1 MMPLSSPLQQQ
12 WQTVCERLPEA
23 LPASSLSEQARQVLT
38 FSDFVQESV
47 TAHPDWLAE
56 LEASPPQADEWQ
68 HYAQWLQDALVDI
81 SDEAALMR
89 TLRQFRRRVMVRIA
103 WAQAL
108 MLVSEESTLQQL
120 SHLAETLIVAAR
132 DWLYDACYREWGT
145 PCSEDGTPQPL
156 MILGMGKLGGGELN
170 FSSDIDL
177 IFAWPEKGAT
187 RGGRRELDNAQF
199 FTRLGQRLIKALD
212 QPTQDGFVY
221 RVDMRLRPFGDS
233 GPLVLSF
240 AALEDY
246 YQEQGRDWERYAMV
260 KARIMGDN
268 DDVYANEL
276 RAMLRPFVFRR
287 YIDFSVI
294 QSLRNMKGMI
304 AREVRRRGLKDN
316 IKLGAGGI
324 REIEFIVQVF
334 QLIRG
339 GREPSLQS
347 RSLLPT
353 LAAIAQLNLLP
364 EGDDRILREA
374 YLFLRRLENLLQ
386 SINDEQ
392 TQTLPGD
399 ELNRARLAWGM
410 RLDDWQALIDALDAH
425 MAAVRRIFN
434 DLIGDDESESQDDE
448 LSEHWRELWQ
458 DALQEDDTTPV
469 LTHLSDDDRHRV
481 VALIADFRLE
491 LNKRAIGPRGRQVLD
506 HLMPHLL
513 SDVCSRADAPVPL
526 SRLTP
531 LLSGIITRTT
541 YLELLSEFPGA
552 LKHLISLCA
561 ASPMIASK
569 LARYPLLLDELLDPN
584 TLYQPT
590 ATDAYRDELRQYL
603 LRVPEEDEEQQLEA
617 LRQFKQAQMLR
628 VAAADIAGTLP
639 VMKVSDHLTWLA
651 EAIIDAVVHQAW
663 VQMVAR
669 YGQPKHLADR
679 EGRGFAV
686 VGYGKLGGWELG
698 YSSDLDLI
706 FLHDCPVDVMTDG
719 EREIDGRQFYL
730 RLAQRIMHLF
740 STRTSSGILY
750 EVDARLR
757 PSGAAGMLVTSTDAF
772 ADYQQNEAWTWE
784 HQALVRARVVYGDP
798 QLKAQFDSIR
808 RDVLTAT
815 REGATLQTEVREMRE
830 KMRAHLGNKHRD
842 RFDIKADEGGIT
854 DIEFITQ
861 YLVLRDA
868 HSKPKLTRWSDNVRI
883 LELLAQNDI
892 MDEHEALALTRAYTT
907 LRDELH
913 HLALQEQ
920 PGHLPLDCF
929 NAERELV
936 RACWQK
942 WLVEPCV
949 TKQV

>member
-1 MMPLSSPLQQQ
+1 MMSQAPLLQQHLQ
-12 WQTVCERLPEA
+12 AALARLPQEIDRQTLSPEA
-23 LPASSLSEQARQVLT
+23 QVVLA
-38 FSDFVQESV
+38 FSDFVCDSMA
-47 TAHPDWLAE
+47 AHPAWLEE
-56 LEASPPQADEWQ
+56 LQHSPPLADEWQ
-68 HYAQWLQDALVDI
+68 HYAAWLQQELQGVD
-81 SDEAALMR
+81 SELALMSA
-89 TLRQFRRRVMVRIA
+89 LRLFRRRMMVRIA
-103 WAQAL
+103 WSQAL
-108 MLVSEESTLQQL
+108 QQVPTESSLQQL
-120 SHLAETLIVAAR
+120 SALAETLIIAAR
-132 DWLYDACYREWGT
+132 DWLYAACCREWGT
-145 PCSEDGTPQPL
+145 PCNQAGVAQPL

-177 IFAWPEKGAT
+177 IFAWPENGST
-187 RGGRRELDNAQF
+187 LGGRRELDNAQF
-199 FTRLGQRLIKALD
+199 FTRLGQRLIKVLD

-233 GPLVLSF
+233 GPLVVSY

-268 DDVYANEL
+268 DDVWSQEL
-276 RAMLRPFVFRR
+276 RNMLRPFVFRR

-304 AREVRRRGLKDN
+304 AREVRRRGLTDN

-324 REIEFIVQVF
+324 RETEFIVQVF

-353 LAAIAQLNLLP
+353 LKAIQHLHLLP
-364 EGDDRILREA
+364 EGDAVKLNEA
-374 YLFLRRLENLLQ
+374 YLYLRRLENLLQ

-410 RLDDWQALIDALDAH
+410 NAQTWDELQETLQQH
-425 MAAVRRIFN
+425 MNAVRQVFN
-434 DLIGDDESESQDDE
+434 ELIGDDEPEPGEDK
-448 LSEHWRELWQ
+448 LSEAWRELWQ
-458 DALQEDDTTPV
+458 DALDADANTPV
-469 LTHLSDDDRHRV
+469 LEHLTPQARGEVLRLVS
-481 VALIADFRLE
+481 DFRQDTD
-491 LNKRAIGPRGRQVLD
+491 KRTIGPRGRQVLD
-506 HLMPHLL
+506 QLMPRLL
-513 SDVCSRADAPVPL
+513 CEACSRSDAPLPL

-531 LLSGIITRTT
+531 LLLGIVTRTT
-541 YLELLSEFPGA
+541 YLELLTEYPGA
-552 LKHLISLCA
+552 LKHLITLCA
-561 ASPMIASK
+561 ASPMIASQ

-603 LRVPEEDEEQQLEA
+603 LRVPDDDEEQQLEA
-617 LRQFKQAQMLR
+617 LRQFKQAQLLR
-628 VAAADIAGTLP
+628 VAAADITGTLP

-651 EAIIDAVVHQAW
+651 EAMIDAVVQQAW
-663 VQMVAR
+663 AQMVLR
-669 YGQPKHLADR
+669 YGQPKHLQNR

-698 YSSDLDLI
+698 YSSDLDLV
-706 FLHDCPVDVMTDG
+706 FLHDCPSDVMTDG

-730 RLAQRIMHLF
+730 RLAQRVMHLF

-757 PSGAAGMLVTSTDAF
+757 PSGAAGMLVTTAEAF

-784 HQALVRARVVYGDP
+784 HQALVRARIVYGDP
-798 QLKAQFDSIR
+798 LLKQEFDAIR
-808 RDVLTAT
+808 RKILCVP
-815 REGATLQTEVREMRE
+815 REGQKLQTEVREMRE
-830 KMRAHLGNKHRD
+830 KMRAHLGGKTRE

-861 YLVLRDA
+861 YLVLRYA
-868 HSKPKLTRWSDNVRI
+868 AQAPKLTRWSDNVRI
-883 LELLAQNDI
+883 LELMAQNDI
-892 MDEHEALALTRAYTT
+892 MSDDEAKALTHAYVT

-913 HLALQEQ
+913 HLALQEL
-920 PGHLPLDCF
+920 PGNVAMDTF
-929 NAERELV
+929 TQEREQVLTS
-936 RACWQK
+936 WHK
-942 WLVEPCV
+942 WLSEPQ
-949 TKQV
+949 TRA

>member
-1 MMPLSSPLQQQ
+1 MMPLSSPLEQQ

-56 LEASPPQADEWQ
+56 LEASAPQADEWQ
-68 HYAQWLQDALVDI
+68 HYAQWLQDALADI

-89 TLRQFRRRVMVRIA
+89 ALRQFRRRVMVRIA

-108 MLVSEESTLQQL
+108 MRVSEESTLQQL

-132 DWLYDACYREWGT
+132 DWLYDACCREWGT
-145 PCSEDGTPQPL
+145 PCSEEGTPQPL
-156 MILGMGKLGGGELN
+156 LILGMGKLGGGELN

-268 DDVYANEL
+268 ADVYANEL

-353 LAAIAQLNLLP
+353 LSAIAQLHLLP

-410 RLDDWQALIDALDAH
+410 RVDNWQALTDALDAH

-469 LTHLSDDDRHRV
+469 LTHLSDEDRHRV

-617 LRQFKQAQMLR
+617 LRQFKQAQLLR
-628 VAAADIAGTLP
+628 VAAADISGTLP

-798 QLKAQFDSIR
+798 QLKAQFDTIR

-815 REGATLQTEVREMRE
+815 REGPTLQTEVREMRE

>member
-1 MMPLSSPLQQQ
+1 MQHASPLSQH
-12 WQTVCERLPEA
+12 WQTVLSRLPEA
-23 LPASSLSEQARQVLT
+23 LTDRPLSAQAQSVLT
-38 FSDFVQESV
+38 FSDFVQQSLAAWPE
-47 TAHPDWLAE
+47 WLAE
-56 LEASPPQADEWQ
+56 LESAPPTADEWQ
-68 HYAQWLQDALVDI
+68 HYATWLDALLQTVT
-81 SDEAALMR
+81 DEASLMR
-89 TLRQFRRRVMVRIA
+89 ALRQFRRRIMVRIA

-108 MLVSEESTLQQL
+108 RLISDEAVLQQL
-120 SHLAETLIVAAR
+120 SVLAETVIVAAR
-132 DWLYDACYREWGT
+132 EWLYSACCREWGT
-145 PCSEDGTPQPL
+145 PCNAQGVPQPML
-156 MILGMGKLGGGELN
+156 VLGMGKLGGGELN

-177 IFAWPEKGAT
+177 IFAWPENGVT
-187 RGGRRELDNAQF
+187 QGGRRELDNAQF
-199 FTRLGQRLIKALD
+199 FTRLGQRLIKVLD

-221 RVDMRLRPFGDS
+221 RVDMRLRPFGES

-260 KARIMGDN
+260 KARIMGD
-268 DDVYANEL
+268 DEGVHANEL

-339 GREPSLQS
+339 GREPALQS

-353 LAAIAQLNLLP
+353 LAAIDQLHLLP
-364 EGDDRILREA
+364 EGDADTLRAA
-374 YLFLRRLENLLQ
+374 YLWLRRLENLLQ

-392 TQTLPGD
+392 TQTLPD
-399 ELNRARLAWGM
+399 DDLNRARLAWGM
-410 RLDDWQALIDALDAH
+410 GVENWDTLSSRLEAH

-434 DLIGDDESESQDDE
+434 ELIGDDEAESADE
-448 LSEHWRELWQ
+448 ALSEQWRELWQ
-458 DALQEDDTTPV
+458 DALQEEDSTPGIA
-469 LTHLSDDDRHRV
+469 HLSDEDRRRV
-481 VALIADFRLE
+481 VALIADFRKE
-491 LNKRAIGPRGRQVLD
+491 LDKRPIGQRGRQVLD

-513 SDVCSRADAPVPL
+513 SDVCSREDAPVPL
-526 SRLTP
+526 SRLMP
-531 LLSGIITRTT
+531 LLTGIVTRTT

-561 ASPMIASK
+561 ASPMVASQ
-569 LARYPLLLDELLDPN
+569 LARYPILLDELLDPA

-590 ATDAYRDELRQYL
+590 AMNAYRDELRQYL

-617 LRQFKQAQMLR
+617 LRQFKQAQLLR

-651 EAIIDAVVHQAW
+651 EAIIDAVVQQAW
-663 VQMVAR
+663 GQMVKR
-669 YGQPKHLADR
+669 YGQPMHLHDR

-698 YSSDLDLI
+698 YSSDLDLV
-706 FLHDCPVDVMTDG
+706 FLHDCPMDVMTDG

-757 PSGAAGMLVTSTDAF
+757 PSGAAGMLVTTAEAF
-772 ADYQQNEAWTWE
+772 ADYQKNEAWTWE
-784 HQALVRARVVYGDP
+784 HQALARARVVYGDP
-798 QLKAQFDSIR
+798 QLTAQFDTIR
-808 RDVLTAT
+808 RDILLTSRDGT
-815 REGATLQTEVREMRE
+815 TLQTEVREMRE
-830 KMRAHLGNKHRD
+830 KMRAHLGNKQKD
-842 RFDIKADEGGIT
+842 RFDLKTDEGGIT
-854 DIEFITQ
+854 DIEFIAQ
-861 YLVLRDA
+861 YLVLRYA
-868 HSKPKLTRWSDNVRI
+868 HDKPKLTRWSDNVRI
-883 LELLAQNDI
+883 LEGLAQNGI
-892 MDEHEALALTRAYTT
+892 MEEQEALALTHAYTT

-913 HLALQEQ
+913 HLALQEL
-920 PGHLPLDCF
+920 PGNVPRSCF
-929 NAERELV
+929 VAERELIKTSWV
-936 RACWQK
+936 K
-942 WLVEPCV
+942 WLVEPCAPA
-949 TKQV
+949 

>member
-1 MMPLSSPLQQQ
+1 MPLSSQLQQQ
-12 WQTVCERLPEA
+12 WQTVCERLPES
-23 LPASSLSEQARQVLT
+23 LPASSLSEQAQQVLT
-38 FSDFVQESV
+38 FSDFVQESIC
-47 TAHPDWLAE
+47 ANPDWLAE
-56 LEASPPQADEWQ
+56 LDAAPPLADEWQ
-68 HYAQWLQDALVDI
+68 LYARWLNDALVDVA
-81 SDEAALMR
+81 DETTLMR
-89 TLRQFRRRVMVRIA
+89 VLRQFRRRVMVRIA
-103 WAQAL
+103 WAQSL
-108 MLVSEESTLQQL
+108 ELVSEESTLQQL
-120 SHLAETLIVAAR
+120 SCLAETLIVAAR
-132 DWLYDACYREWGT
+132 DWLYDACCKEWGT
-145 PCSEDGTPQPL
+145 PCSEEGTPQPL

-177 IFAWPEKGAT
+177 IFAWPEKGTT

-233 GPLVLSF
+233 GPLVLSH

-268 DDVYANEL
+268 GDGYANEL
-276 RAMLRPFVFRR
+276 RAMLRPFIFRR

-353 LAAIAQLNLLP
+353 LTAIEQLHLLP
-364 EGDDRILREA
+364 EGDAQTLRTT
-374 YLFLRRLENLLQ
+374 YLYLRRLENLLQ

-399 ELNRARLAWGM
+399 DLNRARLAWGM
-410 RLDDWQALIDALDAH
+410 RVDDWVALTEQLEAH
-425 MAAVRRIFN
+425 MAGVRHIFN
-434 DLIGDDESESQDDE
+434 DLIGDDESESQDDP

-469 LTHLSDDDRHRV
+469 LAHLSDDDRHRV

-513 SDVCSRADAPVPL
+513 SDVCSRADAPIPL

-531 LLSGIITRTT
+531 LLTGIITRTT

-552 LKHLISLCA
+552 LKHLITLCA
-561 ASPMIASK
+561 ASPMVANK

-651 EAIIDAVVHQAW
+651 EAIIDAVVQQAW
-663 VQMVAR
+663 GQMVAR

-706 FLHDCPVDVMTDG
+706 FLHDCPIDVMTDG

-757 PSGAAGMLVTSTDAF
+757 PSGAAGMLVTSTESF
-772 ADYQQNEAWTWE
+772 SDYQQNEAWTWE

-798 QLKAQFDSIR
+798 QLTRQFDVIR
-808 RDVLTAT
+808 REVLTVA
-815 REGATLQTEVREMRE
+815 RDLSTLQTEVREMRE
-830 KMRAHLGNKHRD
+830 KMRAHLGGKHRD

-861 YLVLRDA
+861 FLVLGHA
-868 HSKPKLTRWSDNVRI
+868 HNKPKLTRWSDNVRI

-892 MDEHEALALTRAYTT
+892 MDEQDAQALTRAYTT

-920 PGHLPLDCF
+920 PGHVAPECF
-929 NAERELV
+929 THERELV
-936 RACWQK
+936 RSCWQK
-942 WLVEPCV
+942 WLVDRA
-949 TKQV
+949 

>member
-132 DWLYDACYREWGT
+132 DWLYDACCREWGT

-410 RLDDWQALIDALDAH
+410 RVENWQTLTDALDAH

-434 DLIGDDESESQDDE
+434 DLIGDDESESPDDE

-750 EVDARLR
+750 EVDARQR

-892 MDEHEALALTRAYTT
+892 MDEHEALALTHAYTT

>member
-132 DWLYDACYREWGT
+132 DWLYDACCREWGT

-410 RLDDWQALIDALDAH
+410 RVENWQTLTDALDAH

-434 DLIGDDESESQDDE
+434 DLIGDDESESPDDE

-757 PSGAAGMLVTSTDAF
+757 PSGAAGMLVTTADAF

-798 QLKAQFDSIR
+798 QLKSRFDEIR
-808 RDVLTAT
+808 RTILMTPRDG
-815 REGATLQTEVREMRE
+815 EKLQTEVREMRE
-830 KMRAHLGNKHRD
+830 KMRAHLGNKHRE
-842 RFDIKADEGGIT
+842 RFDLKADAGGIT
-854 DIEFITQ
+854 DIEFIAQ
-861 YLVLRDA
+861 YLVLGHA
-868 HSKPKLTRWSDNVRI
+868 HQKPKLTRWSDNVRI

-892 MDEHEALALTRAYTT
+892 MDEQEAQALTHAYTT
-907 LRDELH
+907 LRDALH

-920 PGHLPLDCF
+920 PGHVPETEF
-929 NAERELV
+929 AEERGQV
-936 RACWQK
+936 SASWQK
-942 WLVEPCV
+942 WLLKPCA
-949 TKQV
+949 QS

>member
-1 MMPLSSPLQQQ
+1 MKPLSSPLQQY
-12 WQTVCERLPEA
+12 WQTIAEQLPE
-23 LPASSLSEQARQVLT
+23 SVSGVQAKSVLT
-38 FSDFVQESV
+38 FSDFVRDSII
-47 TAHPDWLAE
+47 AHPHWLTE
-56 LEASPPQADEWQ
+56 LESAPPQADDWQ
-68 HYAQWLQDALVDI
+68 QYGEWLQAALATVN
-81 SDEAALMR
+81 DEAALMHE
-89 TLRQFRRRVMVRIA
+89 LRLFRRRVMVRIA

-108 MLVSEESTLQQL
+108 SLVDDTDILQQL
-120 SHLAETLIVAAR
+120 SHLAETLIVSAR
-132 DWLYDACYREWGT
+132 DWLYDACCREWGT
-145 PCSEDGTPQPL
+145 PCSQDGIPQPL
-156 MILGMGKLGGGELN
+156 LILGMGKLGGGELN

-177 IFAWPEKGAT
+177 IFAWPEHGST
-187 RGGRRELDNAQF
+187 QGGRRELDNAQF
-199 FTRLGQRLIKALD
+199 FTRMGQRLIKVLD

-260 KARIMGDN
+260 KARIMGDT
-268 DDVYANEL
+268 DGRYVDEL

-353 LAAIAQLNLLP
+353 LSAIAALHLLP
-364 EGDDRILREA
+364 ENDAEQLRLA

-410 RLDDWQALIDALDAH
+410 NADNWSQLMETLEGH
-425 MAAVRRIFN
+425 MANVRRVFN
-434 DLIGDDESESQDDE
+434 ELIGDDETDTQEDA
-448 LSEHWRELWQ
+448 LSEQWRELWQ
-458 DALQEDDTTPV
+458 DALQEDDTPPV
-469 LTHLSDDDRHRV
+469 LSHLTDDDRLRV
-481 VALIADFRLE
+481 LALIADFRKE
-491 LNKRAIGPRGRQVLD
+491 LDKRTIGPRGRQVLD

-513 SDVCSRADAPVPL
+513 SDVCTRQDASLPL
-526 SRLTP
+526 SRITP
-531 LLSGIITRTT
+531 LLVGIVTRTT

-561 ASPMIASK
+561 ASPMVASQ

-603 LRVPEEDEEQQLEA
+603 LRVPEDDEEQQLEA
-617 LRQFKQAQMLR
+617 LRQFKQTQLLR
-628 VAAADIAGTLP
+628 IAAADIAGTLP

-651 EAIIDAVVHQAW
+651 EAMIDAVVQQAW
-663 VQMVAR
+663 LQMVAR
-669 YGQPKHLADR
+669 YGQPTHLTERA
-679 EGRGFAV
+679 GRGFAV

-757 PSGAAGMLVTSTDAF
+757 PSGAAGMLVTSTESF
-772 ADYQQNEAWTWE
+772 ADYQKNEAWTWE

-798 QLKAQFDSIR
+798 QLTSQFDSVR
-808 RDVLTAT
+808 RDIMTQP
-815 REGATLQTEVREMRE
+815 RDGKTLQNEVREMRE

-861 YLVLRDA
+861 YLVLRYA
-868 HSKPKLTRWSDNVRI
+868 HDKPKLTRWSDNVRI

-892 MDEHEALALTRAYTT
+892 MDEQEAMALTHAYTT

-913 HLALQEQ
+913 HLALQEL
-920 PGHLPLDCF
+920 PGHVTQTCF
-929 NAERELV
+929 EAERTLV
-936 RACWQK
+936 RASWQK
-942 WLVEPCV
+942 WLVEE
-949 TKQV
+949 

>member
-1 MMPLSSPLQQQ
+1 MTPLSLPLQQH
-12 WQTVCERLPEA
+12 WQAVVERLPFDAAA
-23 LPASSLSEQARQVLT
+23 LSDDARAVLT
-38 FSDFVQESV
+38 FSDFVREAIS
-47 TAHPDWLAE
+47 AHPDWLHE
-56 LEASPPQADEWQ
+56 LEAAPPEADEWR
-68 HYAQWLQDALVDI
+68 HYGAWLQATLADVH
-81 SDEAALMR
+81 DEAALMR
-89 TLRQFRRRVMVRIA
+89 ALRQFRRRIMTRIA
-103 WAQAL
+103 WSQ
-108 MLVSEESTLQQL
+108 TLARATTQQTLTQL
-120 SHLAETLIVAAR
+120 SELAQTLIVAAR
-132 DWLYDACYREWGT
+132 DWLYAACCREWGT
-145 PCSEDGTPQPL
+145 PCNAQGVPQPL

-177 IFAWPEKGAT
+177 IFAWPESGST
-187 RGGRRELDNAQF
+187 QGGRRELDNAQF

-268 DDVYANEL
+268 DDAWSQEL
-276 RAMLRPFVFRR
+276 RAMLRPFIFRR

-304 AREVRRRGLKDN
+304 AREVRRRGLTDN

-324 REIEFIVQVF
+324 RETEFIVQVF

-339 GREPSLQS
+339 GREPSLQQ

-353 LAAIAQLNLLP
+353 LTAIEQLHLLTPDDAAC
-364 EGDDRILREA
+364 LRDA

-399 ELNRARLAWGM
+399 ALNRARLAWAMGEADWEALTA
-410 RLDDWQALIDALDAH
+410 RLERHMAGVRRVFNELIGDEDPTGGEESLTEGWRELWHDALDA
-425 MAAVRRIFN
+425 
-434 DLIGDDESESQDDE
+434 DDD
-448 LSEHWRELWQ
+448 
-458 DALQEDDTTPV
+458 TPV
-469 LTHLSDDDRHRV
+469 LSTLGAESRMRLL
-481 VALIADFRLE
+481 ATLADFRKE
-491 LNKRAIGPRGRQVLD
+491 TEKRTIGPRGRQVLD
-506 HLMPHLL
+506 NLMPHLL
-513 SDVCSRADAPVPL
+513 SAVCASPDDAALAL
-526 SRLTP
+526 SRVTP
-531 LLSGIITRTT
+531 LLTGIVTRTT
-541 YLELLSEFPGA
+541 YLELLSEYPGA
-552 LKHLISLCA
+552 LKHLIRLCA
-561 ASPMIASK
+561 ASPMIASQ

-590 ATDAYRDELRQYL
+590 AMDAYRDELRQYL
-603 LRVPEEDEEQQLEA
+603 LRVPDDDEEQQLEA
-617 LRQFKQAQMLR
+617 LRQFKQAQLLR

-651 EAIIDAVVHQAW
+651 EAIIDAVVQQAW
-663 VQMVAR
+663 GQMVAR
-669 YGQPKHLADR
+669 YGQPKHLRDR
-679 EGRGFAV
+679 DGRGFAV

-698 YSSDLDLI
+698 YSSDLDLV
-706 FLHDCPVDVMTDG
+706 FLHDCPAEVMTDG

-757 PSGAAGMLVTSTDAF
+757 PSGAAGMLVTTAEAF
-772 ADYQQNEAWTWE
+772 ADYQKNDAWTWE
-784 HQALVRARVVYGDP
+784 HQALVRARVVYGDKP
-798 QLKAQFDSIR
+798 LQAQFDAIR
-808 RDVLTAT
+808 REVLAMP
-815 REGATLQTEVREMRE
+815 RDGDTLRTDVREMRE

-861 YLVLRDA
+861 FMVLRYA
-868 HSKPKLTRWSDNVRI
+868 PEQPKLTRWSDNVRI
-883 LELLAQNDI
+883 LELLAQHDI
-892 MDEHEALALTRAYTT
+892 MREGEAKALTQAYVT

-913 HLALQEQ
+913 RRALQEL
-920 PGHLPLDCF
+920 PGHVAQTAF
-929 NAERELV
+929 EQEREQV
-936 RACWQK
+936 RDSWRR
-942 WLVEPCV
+942 WLAPA
-949 TKQV
+949 

>member
-23 LPASSLSEQARQVLT
+23 LSASSLSEQARQVLT

-81 SDEAALMR
+81 SDEPALMR
-89 TLRQFRRRVMVRIA
+89 VLRQFRRRVMVRIA

-108 MLVSEESTLQQL
+108 MLMSEESTLQQL

-132 DWLYDACYREWGT
+132 DWLYDACCREWGT
-145 PCSEDGTPQPL
+145 PCSEEGTLQPL

-233 GPLVLSF
+233 GPLVLSY

-260 KARIMGDN
+260 KARIMGDTG
-268 DDVYANEL
+268 DAYANEL

-410 RLDDWQALIDALDAH
+410 RVDDWQALTDALDAH

-617 LRQFKQAQMLR
+617 LRQFKQAQLLR
-628 VAAADIAGTLP
+628 VAAADISGTLP

-772 ADYQQNEAWTWE
+772 ADYQKNEAWTWE

-798 QLKAQFDSIR
+798 QLNAQFDTIR

-815 REGATLQTEVREMRE
+815 REGPTLQTEVREMRE
-830 KMRAHLGNKHRD
+830 KMRAHLGNKHKD

-929 NAERELV
+929 NPERELV

>member
-1 MMPLSSPLQQQ
+1 MMPLSPSLAQH
-12 WQTVCERLPEA
+12 WQTITERLPDSPFA
-23 LPASSLSEQARQVLT
+23 QTLSAQAQSVLT
-38 FSDFVQESV
+38 FSDFVRESV
-47 TAHPDWLAE
+47 LAHPQW
-56 LEASPPQADEWQ
+56 LEALERGEAVADEWQ
-68 HYAQWLQDALVDI
+68 HYAAWLQAELAEVH
-81 SDEAALMR
+81 DEAALMR
-89 TLRQFRRRVMVRIA
+89 ALRLFRRRIMVRIA
-103 WAQAL
+103 WMQTL
-108 MLVSEESTLQQL
+108 LLVSEESTLQQL
-120 SHLAETLIVAAR
+120 SQLAETLIVAAR
-132 DWLYDACYREWGT
+132 DWLYAACCREWGT
-145 PCSEDGTPQPL
+145 PASQDGTPQPML
-156 MILGMGKLGGGELN
+156 ILGMGKLGGGELN

-177 IFAWPEKGAT
+177 IFAWPEHGAT

-199 FTRLGQRLIKALD
+199 FTRLGQRLIKVLD

-260 KARIMGDN
+260 KARIMGD
-268 DDVYANEL
+268 DDGAYAREL

-353 LAAIAQLNLLP
+353 LAAIDQLHLLP
-364 EGDDRILREA
+364 EGDAALLRDA
-374 YLFLRRLENLLQ
+374 YLYLRRLENLLQ

-399 ELNRARLAWGM
+399 DLNRARLAWAM
-410 RLDDWQALIDALDAH
+410 NVADWQTLTEQL
-425 MAAVRRIFN
+425 AAQMNGVRRVFN
-434 DLIGDDESESQDDE
+434 ELIGDDDVTSPDE
-448 LSEHWRELWQ
+448 QLSEHWRELWQ
-458 DALQEDDTTPV
+458 DALSEDDTTPV
-469 LTHLSDDDRHRV
+469 LAHLSDADRQRV
-481 VALIADFRLE
+481 VALIADFRKE
-491 LNKRAIGPRGRQVLD
+491 LDKRTIGPRGRQVLD

-513 SDVCSRADAPVPL
+513 STVCVRDDAPVPL

-531 LLSGIITRTT
+531 LLTGIVTRTT

-552 LKHLISLCA
+552 LRHLISLCA
-561 ASPMIASK
+561 ASPMVASQ

-590 ATDAYRDELRQYL
+590 AMDAYRDELRQYL
-603 LRVPEEDEEQQLEA
+603 LRVPEDDEEQQLEA
-617 LRQFKQAQMLR
+617 LRQFKQAQLLR

-651 EAIIDAVVHQAW
+651 EAIIDAVVQQAW
-663 VQMVAR
+663 MQMVAR
-669 YGQPKHLADR
+669 YGQPTHLNDR
-679 EGRGFAV
+679 DGRGFAV

-698 YSSDLDLI
+698 YSSDLDLV
-706 FLHDCPVDVMTDG
+706 FLHDCPADVMTDG

-757 PSGAAGMLVTSTDAF
+757 PSGAAGMLVTTAEAF

-798 QLKAQFDSIR
+798 QLKTAFDAIR
-808 RDVLTAT
+808 RDILMTP
-815 REGATLQTEVREMRE
+815 RDGNKLQTEVREMRE

-842 RFDIKADEGGIT
+842 RFDLKADEGGIT
-854 DIEFITQ
+854 DIEFIAQ
-861 YLVLRDA
+861 YLVLRHAQD
-868 HSKPKLTRWSDNVRI
+868 KPKLTRWSDNVRI

-892 MDEHEALALTRAYTT
+892 MDEQEAQALTQAYTT

-920 PGHLPLDCF
+920 PGHVAQDCF
-929 NAERELV
+929 CEERRKVSTSWL
-936 RACWQK
+936 K
-942 WLVEPCV
+942 WLVEPCA
-949 TKQV
+949 

>member
-23 LPASSLSEQARQVLT
+23 LSASSLSEQARQVLT

-81 SDEAALMR
+81 SDEPALMCV
-89 TLRQFRRRVMVRIA
+89 LRQFRRRVMVRIA

-108 MLVSEESTLQQL
+108 MLVNEESTLQQL

-132 DWLYDACYREWGT
+132 DWLYDACCREWGT
-145 PCSEDGTPQPL
+145 PCSEEGTPQPL

-233 GPLVLSF
+233 GPLVLSY

-260 KARIMGDN
+260 KARIMGDTG
-268 DDVYANEL
+268 DAYANEL

-353 LAAIAQLNLLP
+353 LGAIAQLNLLP

-410 RLDDWQALIDALDAH
+410 RVDDWQALTDALDAH

-617 LRQFKQAQMLR
+617 LRQFKQAQLLR
-628 VAAADIAGTLP
+628 VAAADISGTLP

-772 ADYQQNEAWTWE
+772 ADYQKNEAWTWE

-798 QLKAQFDSIR
+798 QLNAQFDTIR

-815 REGATLQTEVREMRE
+815 REGPTLQTEVREMRE